1 MLAKL
6 LSLSALISLSVS
18 TSNAEQAAHLA
29 AAMSKLAETP
39 MTNYT
44 VVFDHPEAVLS
55 ERRPIGSALSLV
67 ADFLAE
73 REFPAPRE
81 LPRVQFA
88 SSAQIA
94 AVRYRDLISEPELL
108 SFSFSN
114 DANALD
120 MVYDHAQGVLHLSEF
135 WSGGSP
141 AEFSVLVHGLVNHA
155 QREAGLVYP
164 CTQEREQV
172 AYAARRRLAQT
183 VRANCAGYVPL
194 RRRDLHAEHSVPPLG
209 AAYLFGLELTGR
221 HRGTTAG

>member
-6 LSLSALISLSVS
+6 LSLAALISLAVS
-18 TSNAEQAAHLA
+18 TSNAEQAEHLA
-29 AAMSKLAETP
+29 AAMSKLPET
-39 MTNYT
+39 TVSNYT
-44 VVFDHPEAVLS
+44 LVFDHPEAVLS
-55 ERRPIGSALSLV
+55 ERRPIGSALALV

-73 REFPAPRE
+73 KEFPAPRA
-81 LPRVQFA
+81 LPRVEFA

-94 AVRYRDLISEPELL
+94 AVRYRDLIAEPEVM

-120 MVYDHAQGVLHLSEF
+120 MAYDDAQGVLYLSNL

-172 AYAARRRLAQT
+172 AYAARDAWLRLFGQT
-183 VRANCAGYVPL
+183 VQDVL
-194 RRRDLHAEHSVPPLG
+194 RFDSATYMLSTQCLP
-209 AAYLFGLELTGR
+209 
-221 HRGTTAG
+221 